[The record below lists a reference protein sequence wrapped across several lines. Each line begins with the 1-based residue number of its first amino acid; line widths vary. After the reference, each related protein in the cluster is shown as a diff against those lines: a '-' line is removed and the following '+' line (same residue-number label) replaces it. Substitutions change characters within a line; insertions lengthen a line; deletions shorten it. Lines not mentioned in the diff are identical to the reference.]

1 MERLKSA
8 LNALEGSVIKLE
20 AAIHQAKK
28 KQINA
33 DEKIAE
39 LKTVIKTTYERLDK
53 AVSDY
58 KKGGV

>member
-20 AAIHQAKK
+20 GAIHQAKK

-39 LKTVIKTTYERLDK
+39 LKEVVKMAYARLDK

-58 KKGGV
+58 KKGGE

>member
-20 AAIHQAKK
+20 EAIHQAKK

-39 LKTVIKTTYERLDK
+39 LKEVIKTAYARLDK

-58 KKGGV
+58 KKGGE